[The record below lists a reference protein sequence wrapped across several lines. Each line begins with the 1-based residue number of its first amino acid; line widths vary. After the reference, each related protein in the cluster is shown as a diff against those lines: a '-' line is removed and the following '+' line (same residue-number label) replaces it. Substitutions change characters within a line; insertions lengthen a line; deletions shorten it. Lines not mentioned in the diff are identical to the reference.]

1 MAELNLTQEEID
13 ERIAILRRF
22 RKLLEEQ
29 RNKFREYLD
38 VLEKQ
43 QSAIEKG
50 DTEAML
56 AHTELEQQIVA
67 NIGSLQKV
75 ITPMEKLYEAK
86 GVPLFGGAGSSG
98 TDGKV
103 SRNNNAGGED
113 AAFIPHLKTDLIK
126 LQQEVLMRNRQNCDL
141 LRNNMAEMKNRMAMF
156 RNPYKNARSVYAN
169 NGTASLVNLQG

>member
-13 ERIAILRRF
+13 ERIAILKRF

-50 DTEAML
+50 DTDAMF

-75 ITPMEKLYEAK
+75 ITPMEKLYESKSAP
-86 GVPLFGGAGSSG
+86 VFGNSG
-98 TDGKV
+98 K
-103 SRNNNAGGED
+103 NED
-113 AAFIPHLKTDLIK
+113 AKYIPHLKTDLIK

-141 LRNNMAEMKNRMAMF
+141 LRTNMAEMKNRMTMF
-156 RNPYKNARSVYAN
+156 KNPYKNSRSIYAN
-169 NGTASLVNLQG
+169 SSTASLVNLQG

>member
-13 ERIAILRRF
+13 ERIAILKRF

-50 DTEAML
+50 DTDAML

-75 ITPMEKLYEAK
+75 ITPMEKLYESKSA
-86 GVPLFGGAGSSG
+86 PAFGGNSNS
-98 TDGKV
+98 D
-103 SRNNNAGGED
+103 D
-113 AAFIPHLKTDLIK
+113 AKYIPHLKTDLIK
-126 LQQEVLMRNRQNCDL
+126 LQQEVLMRNRQNCDM
-141 LRNNMAEMKNRMAMF
+141 LRSNMAEMKNRMTMF
-156 RNPYKNARSVYAN
+156 KNPYKNSRSIYAN
-169 NGTASLVNLQG
+169 SSTASLVNLQG

>member
-13 ERIAILRRF
+13 ERIAILKRF

-50 DTEAML
+50 DTDAML

-75 ITPMEKLYEAK
+75 ITPMEKLYESKSAPAFGSNSSDDAK
-86 GVPLFGGAGSSG
+86 Y
-98 TDGKV
+98 
-103 SRNNNAGGED
+103 
-113 AAFIPHLKTDLIK
+113 IPHLKTDLIK

-141 LRNNMAEMKNRMAMF
+141 LRTNMAEMKNRMTMF
-156 RNPYKNARSVYAN
+156 KNPYKNSRSIYAN
-169 NGTASLVNLQG
+169 SSTASLVNLQG

>member
-29 RNKFREYLD
+29 RNKFREYLE

-75 ITPMEKLYEAK
+75 ITPMEKLYESKSAQIL
-86 GVPLFGGAGSSG
+86 G
-98 TDGKV
+98 DGK
-103 SRNNNAGGED
+103 SEEAK
-113 AAFIPHLKTDLIK
+113 FIPHLKTDLIK

-141 LRNNMAEMKNRMAMF
+141 LRTNMAEMKNRMAMF
-156 RNPYKNARSVYAN
+156 RNPYKNSRSIYATDR
-169 NGTASLVNLQG
+169 TASLVNLQG

>member
-13 ERIAILRRF
+13 ERIAILKRF

-75 ITPMEKLYEAK
+75 ITPMEKLYETKSAP
-86 GVPLFGGAGSSG
+86 VFGGADGSG
-98 TDGKV
+98 
-103 SRNNNAGGED
+103 AGSTSDD
-113 AAFIPHLKTDLIK
+113 AKYIPHLKTDLIK
-126 LQQEVLMRNRQNCDL
+126 LQQEVLMRNRQNCDM
-141 LRNNMAEMKNRMAMF
+141 LRTNMAEMKSRMAMF
-156 RNPYKNARSVYAN
+156 KNPYKNNRSIYAN
-169 NGTASLVNLQG
+169 SSTASLVNLHG

>member
-13 ERIAILRRF
+13 ERIAILKRF

-67 NIGSLQKV
+67 NIGNLQKV
-75 ITPMEKLYEAK
+75 ITPMEKLYETKSA
-86 GVPLFGGAGSSG
+86 PIFGGTGSKDSG
-98 TDGKV
+98 
-103 SRNNNAGGED
+103 NANSNSGIDD
-113 AAFIPHLKTDLIK
+113 ARYIPHLKTDLIK
-126 LQQEVLMRNRQNCDL
+126 LQQEVLMRNRQNCDM
-141 LRNNMAEMKNRMAMF
+141 LRNSMTEMKSRMAMF
-156 RNPYKNARSVYAN
+156 KNPYKNSRSIYAN
-169 NGTASLVNLQG
+169 DRTASLVNLQG

>member
-13 ERIAILRRF
+13 ERIAILKRF

-75 ITPMEKLYEAK
+75 ITPIEKLYEAK
-86 GVPLFGGAGSSG
+86 GVPLFGGIGGSG
-98 TDGKV
+98 TNGNGYGK
-103 SRNNNAGGED
+103 NNAGAED
-113 AAFIPHLKTDLIK
+113 AAFIP
-126 LQQEVLMRNRQNCDL
+126 
-141 LRNNMAEMKNRMAMF
+141 
-156 RNPYKNARSVYAN
+156 S
-169 NGTASLVNLQG
+169 GTKREP

>member
-22 RKLLEEQ
+22 RALLEQQ

-43 QSAIEKG
+43 QSAIENG

-75 ITPMEKLYEAK
+75 IIPMEKLYESKSAP
-86 GVPLFGGAGSSG
+86 VLGG
-98 TDGKV
+98 GKT
-103 SRNNNAGGED
+103 ED

-126 LQQEVLMRNRQNCDL
+126 LQQEVLIRNRQNCEM
-141 LRNNMAEMKNRMAMF
+141 LRSNMAEMKTRMAMF
-156 RNPYKNARSVYAN
+156 KNPYKNNRSVYAN
-169 NGTASLVNLQG
+169 SSTASLVNLQG

>member
-13 ERIAILRRF
+13 ERIAILKRF

-43 QSAIEKG
+43 QSAIENG
-50 DTEAML
+50 DTDAML

-75 ITPMEKLYEAK
+75 ITPIEKLYEAK
-86 GVPLFGGAGSSG
+86 SAPVFA
-98 TDGKV
+98 
-103 SRNNNAGGED
+103 NAGGMGGEIAKNED
-113 AAFIPHLKTDLIK
+113 ATFIPHLKTDLIK
-126 LQQEVLMRNRQNCDL
+126 LQQEVLMRNRQNCEM
-141 LRNNMAEMKNRMAMF
+141 LRNNMSDMKTRMAMF
-156 RNPYKNARSVYAN
+156 RNPYKNSRSIYAN
-169 NGTASLVNLQG
+169 YANDRTASLVNLQG